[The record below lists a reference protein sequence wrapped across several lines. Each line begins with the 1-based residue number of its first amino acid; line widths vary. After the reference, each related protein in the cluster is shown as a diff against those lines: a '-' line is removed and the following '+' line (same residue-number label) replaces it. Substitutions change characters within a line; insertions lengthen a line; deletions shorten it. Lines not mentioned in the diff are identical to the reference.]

1 MANYNV
7 DIAVSIKN
15 ADKLSK
21 FNKQIKDVSLNIKS
35 ANQFISNFSKS
46 AKLANQV
53 LGDGLVRNID
63 NLQKNLG
70 LAKTNLKN
78 VTLGT

>member
-35 ANQFISNFSKS
+35 ANQFISNFPRYAFEAFGVIFLALLSFFLVKS
-46 AKLANQV
+46 NK
-53 LGDGLVRNID
+53 RID
-63 NLQKNLG
+63 EIC
-70 LAKTNLKN
+70 
-78 VTLGT
+78 

>member
-15 ADKLSK
+15 AEKLSK

-35 ANQFISNFSKS
+35 ANEFISNFSRS

-53 LGDGLVRNID
+53 LGDGLVRNVD

-70 LAKTNLKN
+70 
-78 VTLGT
+78 

>member
-15 ADKLSK
+15 AEKLSK

-35 ANQFISNFSKS
+35 ANEFISNFSKS

-53 LGDGLVRNID
+53 LGDGLVRNVD
-63 NLQKNLG
+63 NLQKNQIAMIQMILH
-70 LAKTNLKN
+70 
-78 VTLGT
+78 